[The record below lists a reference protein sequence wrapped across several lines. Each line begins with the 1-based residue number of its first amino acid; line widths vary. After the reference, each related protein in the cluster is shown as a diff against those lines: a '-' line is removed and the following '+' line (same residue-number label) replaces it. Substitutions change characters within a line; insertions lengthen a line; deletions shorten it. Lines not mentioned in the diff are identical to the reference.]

1 MVLGTK
7 EPAVLFQKL
16 GGALDELRWPHLDAL
31 YLFLALLRKTTPRP
45 PRAYKYLLFEPWA

>member
-31 YLFLALLRKTTPRP
+31 YLFSALLRKTTPRP